1 MAQIIV
7 KCRHIKNPSSSNAG
21 KYLKYIGTRDGVE
34 KLPYGYDDRHCTK
47 KQTNL
52 INSIAHN
59 FPDTCS
65 YPEYQEY
72 FYNPSRS
79 NASIFIDKAIK
90 ENESKM
96 QNMKTIMRYI
106 AERPGVEKLGSHGL
120 FSADDNRIN
129 LDEISDRVSNHNG
142 TVWTEIISLTREDAE
157 RLGYNNANAWKE
169 LIKRNQIEIAQAHKI
184 NPTDLEW
191 YAAYHDKDHHP
202 HIHLVLFSKS
212 GDGFLTE
219 NGIKQLKS
227 TLANDIFHNERYKLF
242 TLQTEVR
249 NDIKA
254 EVDKLLNNFAYNHY
268 NYSYTDDGIE
278 IFQLMQTLKKELNT
292 VKGKK
297 VYGYLPKDIKLTVD
311 TILDRLY
318 FEPTVNQLFLKWNK
332 LNNMKLST
340 YYDNK
345 VNPIILLSE
354 NKEFQFLKN
363 MIIREVDAMQISN
376 EQYTSNDYP
385 IPAFNLAHQVA
396 FSLANAIEGLQNK
409 MRAKIPKMVESKE
422 RQKIIEKMQ
431 AQGIKREIVQEKKE
445 EEPQQS
451 GFGLFM

>member
-1 MAQIIV
+1 MLQRRSYYD
-7 KCRHIKNPSSSNAG
+7 KKNINDD
-21 KYLKYIGTRDGVE
+21 KY
-34 KLPYGYDDRHCTK
+34 
-47 KQTNL
+47 
-52 INSIAHN
+52 
-59 FPDTCS
+59 
-65 YPEYQEY
+65 
-72 FYNPSRS
+72 
-79 NASIFIDKAIK
+79 
-90 ENESKM
+90 
-96 QNMKTIMRYI
+96 
-106 AERPGVEKLGSHGL
+106 
-120 FSADDNRIN
+120 
-129 LDEISDRVSNHNG
+129 
-142 TVWTEIISLTREDAE
+142 
-157 RLGYNNANAWKE
+157 
-169 LIKRNQIEIAQAHKI
+169 
-184 NPTDLEW
+184 
-191 YAAYHDKDHHP
+191 
-202 HIHLVLFSKS
+202 
-212 GDGFLTE
+212 FLTE

-227 TLANDIFHNERYKLF
+227 TLENDIFHNERYKLF

-268 NYSYTDDGIE
+268 NYSYTDDGTE
-278 IFQLMQTLKKELNT
+278 TFQLMQTLKKELNT

-422 RQKIIEKMQ
+422 RQKDYRKDASTWHQTRNCSREKRGRTTAIWLWIIHVKH
-431 AQGIKREIVQEKKE
+431 KSHT
-445 EEPQQS
+445 S
-451 GFGLFM
+451 G